1 MKIEIRQ
8 IPPEG
13 LILHEEIAAR
23 DLDLE
28 TETISFQSPIKV
40 EARALRITNT
50 IVIRLNIT
58 GAMSV
63 LCSRCLVDF
72 DIEINKGL
80 DLNFPLDKSARFI
93 ELDTDIREEIIVD
106 YPMKPLC
113 RSDCNGLC
121 PKCGQNLNEGGCSCG
136 TT

>member
-1 MKIEIRQ
+1 VKIGINQ

-13 LILHEEIAAR
+13 LILREEIAAR

-28 TETISFQSPIKV
+28 TEIISFQSPIRV
-40 EARALRITNT
+40 EARAQRIANT

-58 GAMSV
+58 GAMSM
-63 LCSRCLVDF
+63 LCSRCLKDF
-72 DIEINKGL
+72 DIEINKGV
-80 DLNFPLDKSARFI
+80 DLNFPLDKSMRFI

-106 YPMKPLC
+106 YPIKPLC

-121 PKCGQNLNEGGCSCG
+121 PRCGKNLNEGGCSCG